1 MKGAKGLAKF
11 FLGASTVFPS
21 SLGLVLD
28 LTLSLMPPPPPPPP
42 PISERDTAPSKGEPW
57 HSRISCY
64 QKEREEK
71 GVQENLKGVVNFHL
85 FSSTCHMNSDTWP
98 IYKPFWMLPQVNDH
112 QAFAL
117 RGQVHLRKGKIK
129 RMGIYLADCYS
140 LAPFWSEEFAPWWL
154 FAIKLSVP

>member
-28 LTLSLMPPPPPPPP
+28 LTLPLMPPPPPPPP

-85 FSSTCHMNSDTWP
+85 FSSTCHMNSDT
-98 IYKPFWMLPQVNDH
+98 
-112 QAFAL
+112 
-117 RGQVHLRKGKIK
+117 
-129 RMGIYLADCYS
+129 
-140 LAPFWSEEFAPWWL
+140 
-154 FAIKLSVP
+154 

>member
-11 FLGASTVFPS
+11 FLGASSIFPLIS
-21 SLGLVLD
+21 RSRSGSD
-28 LTLSLMPPPPPPPP
+28 TF
-42 PISERDTAPSKGEPW
+42 PISERDTARAKGEPW

-85 FSSTCHMNSDTWP
+85 SSSTCHMNSDTWP

-112 QAFAL
+112 QAFPL
-117 RGQVHLRKGKIK
+117 RGQVHLCKGKIK

-154 FAIKLSVP
+154 FAIKPSVP